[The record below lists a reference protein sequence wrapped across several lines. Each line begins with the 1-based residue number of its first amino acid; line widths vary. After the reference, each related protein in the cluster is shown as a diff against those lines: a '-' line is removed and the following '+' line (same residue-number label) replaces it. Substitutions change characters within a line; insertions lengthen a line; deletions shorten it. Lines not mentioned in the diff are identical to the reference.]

1 MRIIKFTK
9 TFQKLNV
16 GKKTNEI
23 KPLEE
28 VRQKK
33 LNNDLM
39 LMVVTMFAILFIT
52 TGISLFMQ
60 NSTEDSTSE
69 DMDFIDSFYF
79 VLTSGYVIGYGDILY
94 LNATL
99 RIILAMIIIVMIL
112 ITSNQISKI
121 VSSIRE
127 SDKYD
132 IKYNLKNH
140 TIVFSNK
147 SIEIITSFV
156 LHYISYNP
164 DDKILIVDDISME
177 AKMKKFIEFDF
188 FEGKVYYLSTRTGI
202 NTKII
207 TKSSAKKAKRIYFI
221 SSPFL
226 NDLDGQD
233 KKASFEK
240 AFLRNRGIS

>member
-1 MRIIKFTK
+1 MPEYLQLLSTTGSLNVGFLRILRVFKIMRIIKFTK

-33 LNNDLM
+33 LNKDLM

-52 TGISLFMQ
+52 AGISLFMQ

-112 ITSNQISKI
+112 VTSNQISKI
-121 VSSIRE
+121 VSSIRD

-132 IKYNLKNH
+132 
-140 TIVFSNK
+140 
-147 SIEIITSFV
+147 
-156 LHYISYNP
+156 
-164 DDKILIVDDISME
+164 
-177 AKMKKFIEFDF
+177 
-188 FEGKVYYLSTRTGI
+188 R
-202 NTKII
+202 
-207 TKSSAKKAKRIYFI
+207 
-221 SSPFL
+221 
-226 NDLDGQD
+226 
-233 KKASFEK
+233 
-240 AFLRNRGIS
+240 